1 MKKNNFTTA
10 DIIALRLTAGA
21 TKPLLKSVILLMI
34 EDVVLTGGTFEE
46 RRRICG
52 DAYEYELRD
61 ELTEDLDTNFDN
73 IYVFECGTTLV
84 VTANEAFRVTPT
96 LKDKIIREYGI
107 TPVAV

>member
-1 MKKNNFTTA
+1 
-10 DIIALRLTAGA
+10 
-21 TKPLLKSVILLMI
+21 MI